1 MSKNKSPTSASY
13 NSSGG
18 EGDDARKKRGNS
30 QDEREA
36 FKKVRSE
43 AKTSPSEKDGFDR
56 GISPNKDRGGPKDD
70 TSPSPLS
77 KERSEGDKV
86 WDLESA
92 ILYLVQIGNAG
103 DKKGNHKILRDLDTS
118 IGETIDRTDNKIEEI
133 HIHNGDNTPNKETT
147 PKENPREY
155 LTKEE
160 TSWITFRAAHAG
172 DASAIAQ
179 WYRKQQSEHKQRKRK
194 PKPEEPEIEKQPP
207 NEEETNN
214 STESNNAPAEVDDAS
229 SSLQLEHWLAE
240 GLGDENNCPFVHGLL
255 AYVSDQQ
262 TKSEDETDTTE
273 DKAHTKSDSAVEN
286 PLPAKAAEGED
297 NVSGGNTSHH
307 HNTHLAAVV
316 MMSLSWAFGR
326 RTLKIEWMFIDSS
339 FRNARQ
345 KVWLRIHT
353 LSSMTACK
361 AISVDEELLKDVSEL
376 EQSQEQKQEEEPLEG
391 GKASTRKNHLVEPSA
406 E

>member
-1 MSKNKSPTSASY
+1 MSKNKSPTSASH

-43 AKTSPSEKDGFDR
+43 AKTSPSEKDGFGR
-56 GISPNKDRGGPKDD
+56 GISPNKERGGSKDD
-70 TSPSPLS
+70 TCSSPLS
-77 KERSEGDKV
+77 KERTEGDKV

-103 DKKGNHKILRDLDTS
+103 GKKGKKILRDLDTS
-118 IGETIDRTDNKIEEI
+118 IGEAINHNDSKTEEI
-133 HIHNGDNTPNKETT
+133 SIHNGDNTPNKETT
-147 PKENPREY
+147 PKETPREY

-179 WYRKQQSEHKQRKRK
+179 WYRKQQSEHKRRKRK

-214 STESNNAPAEVDDAS
+214 STDSNDAPAEVEDAS

-262 TKSEDETDTTE
+262 TESKDDTDTTE
-273 DKAHTKSDSAVEN
+273 DKAHTKSDSTVIT
-286 PLPAKAAEGED
+286 PAKVADGGD
-297 NVSGGNTSHH
+297 NFSGGNTSQ
-307 HNTHLAAVV
+307 HNKRLAAVV
-316 MMSLSWAFGR
+316 LMSLSWAFGR
-326 RTLKIEWMFIDSS
+326 RTLKIEWMSIDSD
-339 FRNARQ
+339 FQNARQ
-345 KVWLRIHT
+345 KVWLRIHM

-361 AISVDEELLKDVSEL
+361 AISVNEELLKDASEL
-376 EQSQEQKQEEEPLEG
+376 EQSHEQKQEEEPLEG
-391 GKASTRKNHLVEPSA
+391 GGKASTLKNHLVEPSA